1 VGEVRP
7 GPVGALVGQIA
18 LLAILARTVG
28 LTPAGWA
35 AGLAVG
41 AAVAALL
48 STAMSRAGRAHLGTA
63 NRVTLARAVLVG
75 GIAALVAGGFVG
87 ASANAALVALAT
99 PALLLDA
106 IDGWLARRTG
116 TVSDFGARF
125 DMEVDALLIL
135 VLSIDSA
142 RNLGP
147 WVLAI
152 GAARY
157 LLAAAGLVVGW
168 LRATAPARP
177 WGKIVAAVQGVT
189 LTVVCSHV
197 LPHAVAIAAVAV
209 ALALLTE
216 SFGHQVAW
224 LWRHERMRPVRLPAP
239 PLRAVP
245 VPVRR

>member
-7 GPVGALVGQIA
+7 GPVAGLAGQIA

-28 LTPAGWA
+28 LSPAGWA

-41 AAVAALL
+41 GGVAAAL
-48 STAMSRAGRAHLGTA
+48 SLAMLRAGRQRLGIA

-75 GIAALVAGGFVG
+75 GIAALVTDGFVG
-87 ASANAALVALAT
+87 AGANTALVALAT

-106 IDGWLARRTG
+106 VDGRLARRTG
-116 TVSDFGARF
+116 TVSSFGARF

-135 VLSIDSA
+135 VLSIEGA
-142 RNLGP
+142 RTVGP
-147 WVLAI
+147 WALAI

-157 LLAAAGLVVGW
+157 LLAAAGLIAGW
-168 LRATAPARP
+168 LRRTAPSP
-177 WGKIVAAVQGVT
+177 VWGKIVAAVQGVT
-189 LTVVCSHV
+189 LTVVCARV
-197 LPHAVAIAAVAV
+197 LPHAVALAVVAV
-209 ALALLTE
+209 ALALLTA

-224 LWRHERMRPVRLPAP
+224 LRRHERMRPVRLGAT

-245 VPVRR
+245 VPVQR